1 MHFQMLGGLRL
12 PLSLQTLHYLT
23 QPAEL
28 PPPPQTAQIT
38 NLPTLLRCSDT
49 PPPLAPPPLPL
60 LLLLPL
66 LVAPS
71 SPQKSSKPAFT
82 CCPGAFCLDTRKL
95 NSPPQ
100 HSRISAETRL
110 HLFESEAFSLFICR
124 AATQVSKLCKSLI
137 KRIAVTGRV
146 QLGRTR

>member
-1 MHFQMLGGLRL
+1 M

-28 PPPPQTAQIT
+28 PPQTPQTAQIT
-38 NLPTLLRCSDT
+38 NLPTLLRCSDHS
-49 PPPLAPPPLPL
+49 PPSQPP
-60 LLLLPL
+60 LLLPL
-66 LVAPS
+66 VVAP

-100 HSRISAETRL
+100 HSRISVETRL

-124 AATQVSKLCKSLI
+124 TATQVSKLCKSLI

-146 QLGRTR
+146 QLGRTRKKITPSSLRHH

>member
-1 MHFQMLGGLRL
+1 M

-28 PPPPQTAQIT
+28 PPQTPQTAQIT
-38 NLPTLLRCSDT
+38 NLPTLLRCSDHSPPSQLT
-49 PPPLAPPPLPL
+49 PPPPP
-60 LLLLPL
+60 
-66 LVAPS
+66 LVAP

-100 HSRISAETRL
+100 HSRISVETLL

-124 AATQVSKLCKSLI
+124 TATQVSKLCKSLI

-146 QLGRTR
+146 QLGRTRKKITPSSLRHH

>member
-38 NLPTLLRCSDT
+38 NLPLCYVAQTTQS
-49 PPPLAPPPLPL
+49 
-60 LLLLPL
+60 LPL